1 MRVLAGYVIDGKSSG
16 IDRYLLRVLEVMK
29 AQNIQFDFLTNHKTP
44 ELERIFGVYHA
55 NVIEMPS
62 LKHPTKQYRF
72 VYKLIKQN
80 KYDIVYFN
88 ISEAFNGLGV
98 LAAHRL
104 GVKKI
109 FIHAHNSKAGGSSA
123 LVRLVRTWIHK
134 MFCPVLACAATDY
147 RACSTDAGAWM
158 FSSKIRQSSRYQIIH
173 NAIDNTAFEF
183 CDEKRMQMRR
193 NLGIEHNVVIGHVG
207 SYNYEKNNFF
217 LLDIMEALLP
227 IVPNAVLLAV
237 GAGADWEA
245 VKKKAGEKGLLNHI
259 KFLGVRD
266 DVPDLMQ
273 AMDFF
278 VLPSRFEG
286 QPIVAIEAQAAGLMT
301 FLSDTITKEAVLSE
315 NCMQLGIENGGKP
328 WALAI
333 KNHLSYQRKTS
344 QKDLFKGSVYD
355 RVMQEKQIHQLFM
368 EEK

>member
-109 FIHAHNSKAGGSSA
+109 IIHAHNSKAGGSSA

-147 RACSTDAGAWM
+147 RAGAWM

-207 SYNYEKNNFF
+207 SYNYAKNNFF

>member
-109 FIHAHNSKAGGSSA
+109 IIHAHNSKAGGSSA

-158 FSSKIRQSSRYQIIH
+158 FSSKIRQISRYQIIH

-207 SYNYEKNNFF
+207 SYNYAKNNFF

>member
-1 MRVLAGYVIDGKSSG
+1 
-16 IDRYLLRVLEVMK
+16 
-29 AQNIQFDFLTNHKTP
+29 
-44 ELERIFGVYHA
+44 
-55 NVIEMPS
+55 
-62 LKHPTKQYRF
+62 
-72 VYKLIKQN
+72 
-80 KYDIVYFN
+80 
-88 ISEAFNGLGV
+88 
-98 LAAHRL
+98 
-104 GVKKI
+104 
-109 FIHAHNSKAGGSSA
+109 
-123 LVRLVRTWIHK
+123 
-134 MFCPVLACAATDY
+134 
-147 RACSTDAGAWM
+147 
-158 FSSKIRQSSRYQIIH
+158 
-173 NAIDNTAFEF
+173 
-183 CDEKRMQMRR
+183 
-193 NLGIEHNVVIGHVG
+193 
-207 SYNYEKNNFF
+207 
-217 LLDIMEALLP
+217 MEALLP

>member
-98 LAAHRL
+98 LAAHQL

-109 FIHAHNSKAGGSSA
+109 IVHAHSSKAGGRKA

-193 NLGIEHNVVIGHVG
+193 NLGIEHNIVIGHVG
-207 SYNYEKNNFF
+207 SYNYAKNNFF

-266 DVPDLMQ
+266 DVSDLMQ

-301 FLSDTITKEAVLSE
+301 FLSDTITKEAILSE